1 MAPSASAAR
10 CRAACARRGCA
21 APTSPSPTSTR
32 RDSAAS
38 SPARSTASAWK
49 AASATP
55 RGRKVAGA
63 RPRSSLVRA
72 GVGVVLEAG
81 VLPQE
86 GELHHA
92 DRAVALLEEVDLGDP
107 LIRRVGVVDLVAVD
121 GEDQVRVLLDRA

>member
-1 MAPSASAAR
+1 MAPSTSAVR
-10 CRAACARRGCA
+10 CRAACARRGCV

-32 RDSAAS
+32 QDSAAS

-63 RPRSSLVRA
+63 PPRSSLVRA

-81 VLPQE
+81 VLSQE

-92 DRAVALLEEVDLGDP
+92 DRAVALLEEVDLGDS
-107 LIRRVGVVDLVAVD
+107 LI
-121 GEDQVRVLLDRA
+121 